1 VRTLVLRGRWP
12 ALSFRALPVEQP
24 TQRMPLRGT
33 RVQVMAACVGDAS
46 DCLALFRQVL
56 REGQWFITEP
66 DEFAGTL
73 AWQRRVLQ
81 DFIDRDNCMCFVARR
96 GRNLV
101 GVLTVQGGHL
111 RRMAHVA
118 KLEIF
123 VDDAARGGGV
133 GRMLMHAAVDWAVSH
148 ADVSKI
154 GLAVFEDN
162 TRAIA
167 MYTSFGFV
175 VEGRRAGEYREAD
188 GSLRSDLLM
197 CLGV

>member
-1 VRTLVLRGRWP
+1 
-12 ALSFRALPVEQP
+12 
-24 TQRMPLRGT
+24 
-33 RVQVMAACVGDAS
+33 
-46 DCLALFRQVL
+46 
-56 REGQWFITEP
+56 
-66 DEFAGTL
+66 
-73 AWQRRVLQ
+73 
-81 DFIDRDNCMCFVARR
+81 
-96 GRNLV
+96 
-101 GVLTVQGGHL
+101 
-111 RRMAHVA
+111 
-118 KLEIF
+118 
-123 VDDAARGGGV
+123 
-133 GRMLMHAAVDWAVSH
+133 MLMHAAVDWAVSH